1 MAIPAQQP
9 VAGDSALRLHT
20 RSGEIQVSGDTLY
33 LPHPDATPVQLAP
46 GPLALMRALMKAQGA
61 VLSREHLLAVLPH
74 CGSEH
79 ALEMWVSR
87 LRQALPDPSMVKT
100 VVKRGYRLVV

>member
-1 MAIPAQQP
+1 MTIPAQPP
-9 VAGDSALRLHT
+9 VAEDSALRLHT
-20 RSGEIQVSGDTLY
+20 RSGEIQVHGDTLH
-33 LPHPDATPVQLAP
+33 LPHPSTGPVHLAP

-61 VLSREHLLAVLPH
+61 VLSRAHLLAVLPH

-87 LRQALPDPSMVKT
+87 LRQALPDPAMVKT

>member
-1 MAIPAQQP
+1 MAIPAHQHADEDQ
-9 VAGDSALRLHT
+9 VLRLQT
-20 RSGEIQVSGDTLY
+20 RRGVIRVSGDTVH
-33 LPHPDATPVQLAP
+33 LPGPSAAAVQLAP

-87 LRQALPDPSMVKT
+87 LRQSLPDPSMVKT

>member
-1 MAIPAQQP
+1 MTLSAQQP
-9 VAGDSALRLHT
+9 VAGDSALLLRT
-20 RSGEIQVSGDTLY
+20 RAGYIQIDGDTLQ
-33 LPHPDATPVQLAP
+33 LPCPGTPPVQLAP

-79 ALEMWVSR
+79 ALQMWVSR
-87 LRQALPDPSMVKT
+87 LRQALPDSSMVQT
-100 VVKRGYRLVV
+100 VVKRGYRLAV

>member
-1 MAIPAQQP
+1 MTIPAQP
-9 VAGDSALRLHT
+9 PAEADSALRLHT
-20 RSGEIQVSGDTLY
+20 SSGEIQVSGDTLH
-33 LPHPDATPVQLAP
+33 LPPPNTAPVQLAP
-46 GPLALMRALMKAQGA
+46 GPLAVMRALMKAQGA
-61 VLSREHLLAVLPH
+61 VLSREHLLAMLPH

>member
-1 MAIPAQQP
+1 MAIPARQTPEEDQ
-9 VAGDSALRLHT
+9 ALRLHT
-20 RSGEIQVSGDTLY
+20 RHGDIRVAGDTLH
-33 LPHPDATPVQLAP
+33 LPHPGASAVQLAP

-87 LRQALPDPSMVKT
+87 LRHSLPDPGMVKT

>member
-1 MAIPAQQP
+1 MASPAQQP
-9 VAGDSALRLHT
+9 VEGDSALRLHT
-20 RSGEIQVSGDTLY
+20 RSGEIQVSGDTLH
-33 LPHPDATPVQLAP
+33 LPDPDATPVQLAP

>member
-1 MAIPAQQP
+1 MTIPAQRP

-20 RSGEIQVSGDTLY
+20 RAGEIEVRGNTLH
-33 LPHPDATPVQLAP
+33 LPHPDSSPVQLAP

-61 VLSREHLLAVLPH
+61 VLSRAHLLAVLPH

-79 ALEMWVSR
+79 ALQMWVSR
-87 LRQALPDPSMVKT
+87 LRRALPDPSMVKT

>member
-1 MAIPAQQP
+1 MAFPAQRP
-9 VAGDSALRLHT
+9 VEEDHGLRLLTYH
-20 RSGEIQVSGDTLY
+20 GEIHVSGDTVY
-33 LPHPDATPVQLAP
+33 LPHAGTDPVHLAP

>member
-9 VAGDSALRLHT
+9 VTGDSALRLHT
-20 RSGEIQVSGDTLY
+20 RDGEIQVSGDTLH
-33 LPHPDATPVQLAP
+33 LPHPDTSPVQLAP

-87 LRQALPDPSMVKT
+87 LRQSLPDPSMVKT